1 MWLVLLSIYLLL
13 LAGVSIIGLIKIKS
27 IDTPAKIILTCIAL
41 TAISESIAHYLSI
54 SLKNNLVVY
63 HIYNPVQFLLL
74 CKYYNSIISFFKK
87 YNTGIVI
94 GITGIILSVLNSTF
108 LQNPMTSFNT
118 NFLVLESILII
129 GMTLCYFYDFLNT
142 THTTKQFATSDF
154 WIACL
159 LLVFWS
165 FTFFTWAAG
174 IALSLVIS
182 DYMFWIRYMM
192 YAINIITYSGFGLV
206 FLFYKK
212 LQPV

>member
-1 MWLVLLSIYLLL
+1 MWQILLTIYLLL
-13 LAGVSIIGLIKIKS
+13 LAGVSIIGLVRYKI
-27 IDTPAKIILTCIAL
+27 IDTPAKIILVNIAL
-41 TAISESIAHYLSI
+41 TTLSETIAHYLSL
-54 SLKNNLVVY
+54 SVSNNLMVY
-63 HIYNPVQFLLL
+63 HLFSPIQFLLL
-74 CKYYNSIISFFKK
+74 CIYYNSIVGFFKK

-94 GITGIILSVLNSTF
+94 GIIGIILSVLNSSF
-108 LQNPMTSFNT
+108 LQNPVTSFNI

-142 THTTKQFATSDF
+142 THTTKRFATSDF

-165 FTFFTWAAG
+165 FTFFTWVAG

-192 YAINIITYSGFGLV
+192 YVINIITYSGFGLV

-212 LQPV
+212 LQPM